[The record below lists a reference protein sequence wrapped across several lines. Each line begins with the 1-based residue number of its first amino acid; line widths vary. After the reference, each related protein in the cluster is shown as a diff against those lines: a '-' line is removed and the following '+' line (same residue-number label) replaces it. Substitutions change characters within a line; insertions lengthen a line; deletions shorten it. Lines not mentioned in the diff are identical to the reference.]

1 MDTPSHPPS
10 AAVST
15 TTNSLKPSG
24 TSLLTTAD
32 SERIVRAV
40 VSLGLL
46 MNRTPAVQH
55 SRAMCEYFAE
65 FGWTVSEVE
74 TARRDILASG
84 DLMQMISIDGS
95 ITPRPFVA
103 WRELRR
109 GKTDA
114 KMYTHREACDV
125 FDKFGGN
132 ARFDEHF
139 QPVKTDAG
147 VRFQRIA

>member
-1 MDTPSHPPS
+1 
-10 AAVST
+10 
-15 TTNSLKPSG
+15 
-24 TSLLTTAD
+24 
-32 SERIVRAV
+32 
-40 VSLGLL
+40 
-46 MNRTPAVQH
+46 MNRVPPKQY
-55 SRAMCEYFAE
+55 AMVLVSYFTRN
-65 FGWTVSEVE
+65 GWSPEEVDQAADGIE
-74 TARRDILASG
+74 TSA
-84 DLMQMISIDGS
+84 DLLHMITLDGGL
-95 ITPRPFVA
+95 TPRPFVA